1 MSRQSRSYGVA
12 GGFTLALFFVL
23 SLITGL
29 HLEHAGGLFKTLALA
44 GLYTAVFAGAAA
56 AYVRLEKPKTGEL
69 LFALGFMA
77 VIMVSRVAM
86 LDFITADYNAFLIKW
101 VDAFRQGGFKMLAED
116 VGDYNLLYQY
126 VLLLISKTPLHDL
139 YLIKLLSVVFDYAL
153 ALVMM
158 RAAKKFADERAGLPV
173 LCVVL
178 ALPTVLTNGALWSQ
192 CDTVYVFFIILS
204 LYLLETDRP
213 TLSAASLAVAFAFKL
228 QTIFFFP
235 VVLLGLIHKRYK
247 IRDAAVFFAAYVL
260 TLVPALIAGRSLIDA
275 LMIYA
280 KQSVGQYYDRMSY
293 NAPNFY
299 LFFPMIE
306 FKGTQEFPNVRYLPG
321 IDAAATNPYLTEP
334 MMKAIQSAALYG

>member
-77 VIMVSRVAM
+77 VMMVSRVAM

-192 CDTVYVFFIILS
+192 CDTV
-204 LYLLETDRP
+204 
-213 TLSAASLAVAFAFKL
+213 
-228 QTIFFFP
+228 
-235 VVLLGLIHKRYK
+235 
-247 IRDAAVFFAAYVL
+247 
-260 TLVPALIAGRSLIDA
+260 
-275 LMIYA
+275 
-280 KQSVGQYYDRMSY
+280 
-293 NAPNFY
+293 
-299 LFFPMIE
+299 
-306 FKGTQEFPNVRYLPG
+306 
-321 IDAAATNPYLTEP
+321 
-334 MMKAIQSAALYG
+334 